1 MGNNKTQ
8 EKNTHKMA
16 TPPEAA
22 DYLAVQ
28 NLGDP
33 NQAFFFGSMG
43 VVSALVFA
51 NLGAAYGTAKAG
63 VGIVSVAVLKPD
75 LLFKS
80 IIPVVM
86 AGILGM
92 YGLII
97 GILIRGSFTVVPYD
111 KKSMQNPQDWSY
123 NYYKGYTALGAGLCC
138 GLSSLAAGLCI
149 GVVGDAGVRG
159 NAQRDILIAL
169 ILMMIFAEALAL
181 YGFIV
186 AIVLSSS

>member
-16 TPPEAA
+16 VPPTAE
-22 DYLAVQ
+22 DYL
-28 NLGDP
+28 
-33 NQAFFFGSMG
+33 
-43 VVSALVFA
+43 
-51 NLGAAYGTAKAG
+51 
-63 VGIVSVAVLKPD
+63 AVLKPD

-111 KKSMQNPQDWSY
+111 QKSMQNPQDWSY

-186 AIVLSSS
+186 AIVLSSG